1 MQRVEREWSWS
12 SSNWEKV
19 QSRVSRSA
27 AAAGL
32 MKEKRERR
40 RPLSEMSWWEA
51 VLAEIVTAK
60 LKKSFLSSKSS

>member
-1 MQRVEREWSWS
+1 MQRVDKEWSWS

-19 QSRVSRSA
+19 QSRVSRSV
-27 AAAGL
+27 AAGL

-51 VLAEIVTAK
+51 VFAEIVTAK